1 MDAVG
6 LRAQE
11 HGVKAF
17 EIIGHDASKYIVA
30 SVRRGRSEDVI
41 KARVEGLM
49 QSMRRLVTREHEE

>member
-17 EIIGHDASKYIVA
+17 EIIEHDASKYIVA

-49 QSMRRLVTREHEE
+49 QSMRRLVTREHKE